1 MNIAIIGA
9 GNGGQ
14 TMAAHFTYLG
24 YRVKLYNRSFERLQ
38 AIANRG
44 GIKLKGAIEAFVPF
58 ENISTNLQET
68 IKDAELIIITTT
80 ADAHKDVA
88 KQISKYI
95 ENNQIVVLSPGRT
108 LGALEFYNTI
118 KKESVKTPIVAE
130 AQSLIYACRIE
141 GEAEVNIIGIK
152 DKVLLAA
159 YPSVNNN
166 VVLEKLNSIYP
177 SFIEAPNVLTTSLEN
192 IGAILHPSVVLFNAA
207 AIERGVSFF
216 FYNDMTNSVASFLE
230 KIDNERLLLA
240 EAFGLKL
247 HSVSDWISYA
257 YTNIEGET
265 LCEKMKNNKA
275 YYKIKAPQK
284 IDSRL
289 LTEDIPT
296 GILPFVELGKMCG
309 LNLPLM
315 NSILEISQALLG
327 IDFRKTGR
335 SLKNLNID
343 HLSKEEFLDSL

>member
-1 MNIAIIGA
+1 
-9 GNGGQ
+9 
-14 TMAAHFTYLG
+14 
-24 YRVKLYNRSFERLQ
+24 
-38 AIANRG
+38 
-44 GIKLKGAIEAFVPF
+44 
-58 ENISTNLQET
+58 
-68 IKDAELIIITTT
+68 
-80 ADAHKDVA
+80 
-88 KQISKYI
+88 
-95 ENNQIVVLSPGRT
+95 
-108 LGALEFYNTI
+108 
-118 KKESVKTPIVAE
+118 
-130 AQSLIYACRIE
+130 
-141 GEAEVNIIGIK
+141 
-152 DKVLLAA
+152 
-159 YPSVNNN
+159 
-166 VVLEKLNSIYP
+166 
-177 SFIEAPNVLTTSLEN
+177 
-192 IGAILHPSVVLFNAA
+192 
-207 AIERGVSFF
+207 
-216 FYNDMTNSVASFLE
+216 MTNSVSSFLE

-275 YYKIKAPQK
+275 YYKIKAPKK